1 MIRTEEI
8 GFSELELTGRN
19 YQFDGDAND
28 VAQDDSAADGALGML
43 APTDHHHHINC
54 ALSKHRK
61 KDSGYSSFS
70 STFLQNNGTPENDL

>member
-8 GFSELELTGRN
+8 AYSELELTGRN
-19 YQFDGDAND
+19 YQFDGDANI
-28 VAQDDSAADGALGML
+28 APQDDSAADGALGML
-43 APTDHHHHINC
+43 APTDHYHINY

-70 STFLQNNGTPENDL
+70 STFLQNNLTPENDL